1 MEVKAKARFLRISPK
16 KIRLVIDM
24 VRGEKVSKALEQ
36 LKFSKKAAKYPVI
49 KLLNSAIANAEHNF
63 ELKQGNLFIK
73 KITADG
79 GPILKRWRARAMGR
93 GASIKKRT
101 THLTIVLD
109 EVEPSATKAKKV
121 RPTKATQGDKRPSSE
136 VKSKKSQSNKKK

>member
-1 MEVKAKARFLRISPK
+1 MEVKAKARFLRTSPK

-24 VRGEKVSKALEQ
+24 VRGERVAKALEQ
-36 LKFSKKAAKYPVI
+36 LKFSKKAAKFPVI

-63 ELKQGNLFIK
+63 NLKRDNLLIK

-79 GPILKRWRARAMGR
+79 GPVLKRWRARAMGR
-93 GASIKKRT
+93 GAGIKKRS

-109 EVEPSATKAKKV
+109 EIEASVDKVKKTKKTKV
-121 RPTKATQGDKRPSSE
+121 LKVAGE
-136 VKSKKSQSNKKK
+136 KKSSPETKFKKSADN